1 MNHLGFAKVS
11 ALALLALWPA
21 RADEL
26 PPAPANPNPPMLGF
40 FDGAK
45 ALCAAR
51 SYDAAHLK
59 AHPQQK
65 VTGIAFAY
73 EPFERVAGEAEPQ
86 PMWDQYAGT
95 GAVFARIVVV
105 FRDDPRAALG
115 AADCRAGTDAATLRC
130 GIEGDGGGFTVT
142 KRPDGRY
149 RIDNPQG
156 FSVEYP
162 TADPDEPNDGY
173 RYVAARD
180 DQASFLLDASAGG
193 LCDTRWE

>member
-1 MNHLGFAKVS
+1 MNYLGFVKVS
-11 ALALLALWPA
+11 AAALLGLLAA
-21 RADEL
+21 QADEL
-26 PPAPANPNPPMLGF
+26 PPGPVNPSPPMLGF

-45 ALCAAR
+45 ALCLAR
-51 SYDAAHLK
+51 TYDPAHMK
-59 AHPQQK
+59 AHPRQK

-73 EPFERVAGEAEPQ
+73 EPFERVAGEAAPQ

-105 FRDDPRAALG
+105 FRDDSRAALG
-115 AADCRAGTDAATLRC
+115 TADCRAGNDASTLRC
-130 GIEGDGGGFTVT
+130 GIEGDGGGFTLSR
-142 KRPDGRY
+142 RPDGRY
-149 RIDNPQG
+149 RIDNPKG

-162 TADPDEPNDGY
+162 ASDPDERNDGY

-193 LCDTRWE
+193 LCDMRWE